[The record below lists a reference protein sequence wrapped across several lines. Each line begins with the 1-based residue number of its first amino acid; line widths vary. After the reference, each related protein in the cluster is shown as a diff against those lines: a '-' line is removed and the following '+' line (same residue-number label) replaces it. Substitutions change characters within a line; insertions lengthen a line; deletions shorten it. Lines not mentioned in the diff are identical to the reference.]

1 MEPAS
6 PSASPEARP
15 AVLVLGMHRS
25 GTSALTRVLSLHGL
39 SLPARVM
46 NPARDNPRGFWES
59 AEVAA
64 LNDRILAA
72 AGSRYDD
79 PHPLPEGL
87 LPEPAREE
95 FIAEALAML
104 ATEFPGTAPFVLK
117 DPRICRLLAVWLP
130 ALSRFGAAPLALL
143 PVRNPL
149 EVARSLEVREAMPK
163 RQALGLWL
171 SHVLAAERDSRGLPR
186 AVLHYDDLLR
196 DWRGLL
202 AHLGV
207 PVRRERALETI
218 AFLTPALRHHE
229 AETETLLRDPE
240 VPAAVKRVYAE
251 LRRAPAETG
260 LDPEPFDAAA
270 AWLARAGT

>member
-1 MEPAS
+1 
-6 PSASPEARP
+6 
-15 AVLVLGMHRS
+15 MHRS

-46 NPARDNPRGFWES
+46 KPARDNPRGFWES

-64 LNDRILAA
+64 LDDRILAA

-79 PHPLPEGL
+79 PRPLPPGL
-87 LPEPAREE
+87 LPPDALEP
-95 FIAEALAML
+95 FVAEAVELL
-104 ATEFPGTAPFVLK
+104 ATEFPGPEPFVLK
-117 DPRICRLLAVWLP
+117 DPRICRLLPVWLP
-130 ALSRFGAAPLALL
+130 ALARFGATPLALL

-149 EVARSLEVREAMPK
+149 EVARSLEVREKMPK
-163 RQALGLWL
+163 PRALALWL
-171 SHVLAAERDSRGLPR
+171 SHVLAAEAGSRDLPR
-186 AVLHYDDLLR
+186 TVLHYDDLLR
-196 DWRGLL
+196 DWRGCL
-202 AHLGV
+202 AHLGM
-207 PVRRERALETI
+207 PVRRETALETV

-229 AETETLLRDPE
+229 AGTETLLRDPD

-270 AWLARAGT
+270 AWLARSGA